1 MSTTIRV
8 DEETHAELAALSK
21 EAGTSLMDTVRD
33 AAEAL
38 RRVRFGQRVAAEL
51 AELRRDP
58 EAWEDY
64 LREAGSTAT
73 VDGLR

>member
-1 MSTTIRV
+1 
-8 DEETHAELAALSK
+8 
-21 EAGTSLMDTVRD
+21 MDTVRD